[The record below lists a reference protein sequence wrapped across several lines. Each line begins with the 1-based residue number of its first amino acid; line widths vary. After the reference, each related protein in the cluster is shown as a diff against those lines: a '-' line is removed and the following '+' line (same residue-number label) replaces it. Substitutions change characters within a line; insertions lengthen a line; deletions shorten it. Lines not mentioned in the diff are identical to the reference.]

1 MFQSSAAR
9 LRSWWSAVTEDILG
23 GDLDEDQ
30 TGEADVD
37 YFRSHPH
44 RRPLDGHRV
53 RRDGSTP
60 PRPAHCLT
68 PIRPARATPTAERG
82 CRALN

>member
-23 GDLDEDQ
+23 GDLEAD
-30 TGEADVD
+30 EADVD

-44 RRPLDGHRV
+44 RRPLSGQRV
-53 RRDGSTP
+53 RRDGAIP

-68 PIRPARATPTAERG
+68 PIRPGRATSTSERR